1 MLRCLFVCQRAKHHL
16 PWHPT
21 QYLRWQVIDTP
32 GVLDQPL
39 ERRNT
44 IEMQAIT
51 ALAHLRACILYVM
64 DVSEQCGYSLKEQ
77 VRIGRCKFGR
87 KDIPYLF
94 RHDCWVS
101 CTKSSCSV
109 FVVIEQTIR
118 RGFECEHSRLVSRQ
132 VALFKGI
139 KALFANKPVLLV
151 LNKIDVVRPEQLSP
165 EDQEMLQ
172 NLARDEV
179 CNCPSCR
186 EHSYRGWRNSRDSFA
201 SGPENSYFYVASKIV
216 F

>member
-1 MLRCLFVCQRAKHHL
+1 MRFYSSGS
-16 PWHPT
+16 PI

-77 VRIGRCKFGR
+77 VWTALRRPGLSR
-87 KDIPYLF
+87 KGGQVLIDTDHNAVTRRLLTPY
-94 RHDCWVS
+94 WAV
-101 CTKSSCSV
+101 
-109 FVVIEQTIR
+109 
-118 RGFECEHSRLVSRQ
+118 Q

-139 KALFANKPVLLV
+139 KALFSNKPVLLV

-172 NLARDEV
+172 ELAKEEV
-179 CNCPSCR
+179 CTGIQRFSM
-186 EHSYRGWRNSRDSFA
+186 E
-201 SGPENSYFYVASKIV
+201 
-216 F
+216 